1 MIAAKK
7 STCPLS
13 VFSYCQCHNK
23 FLSGRTNASIVVI
36 IMRKETQSSLTKVKR
51 LRPSEKVHVS

>member
-1 MIAAKK
+1 MITAKK

-13 VFSYCQCHNK
+13 VFSYCQCYYK
-23 FLSGRTNASIVVI
+23 FLSGRANANIVVM

-51 LRPSEKVHVS
+51 LRPSEKVHAS